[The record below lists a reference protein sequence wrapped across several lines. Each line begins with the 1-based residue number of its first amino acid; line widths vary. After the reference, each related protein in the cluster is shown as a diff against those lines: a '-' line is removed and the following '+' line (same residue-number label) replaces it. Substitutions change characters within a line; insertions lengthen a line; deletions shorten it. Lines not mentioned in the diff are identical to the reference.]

1 MSSSAQSARDLS
13 KRHKHSAVICRSHT
27 LAIHLNSQGN
37 SCDARS
43 VRLTESATS
52 GPRSCTFLCT
62 ARQNIISA
70 TSSTLS
76 KICWERQRMQR
87 IAWSI
92 RERIPPTLWQSEYLC
107 MCIHRC
113 KLPPIRP
120 EFSTFAHYTNKAS
133 QNRLLEDDNK
143 FSCRCIF

>member
-1 MSSSAQSARDLS
+1 LRKSSPPSRSRSRVTGPPQAKCTDSPHPALTRQAMSSSAQSARDLS

-27 LAIHLNSQGN
+27 LAIHLISLGS

-52 GPRSCTFLCT
+52 GPRSYTFLCT
-62 ARQNIISA
+62 ARQNFISA

-76 KICWERQRMQR
+76 KICWERQIIQR

-92 RERIPPTLWQSEYLC
+92 RERIPPTLW
-107 MCIHRC
+107 
-113 KLPPIRP
+113 
-120 EFSTFAHYTNKAS
+120 
-133 QNRLLEDDNK
+133 
-143 FSCRCIF
+143 